1 MGDDHENLEWE
12 LEEGIPQFEDPFI
25 QQYLKGR
32 DALIQEEQKR
42 RHGIVETAAK
52 SNFISNR
59 ILDANLRKSLSPI
72 AARAAKIVSQIRT
85 QEQHEVWT
93 AGLDEATAHQSDE
106 ILYPGVMFNL
116 AKNRMEKTKLWK
128 IVDKMPKG
136 SLLHA
141 HMDAMF
147 DIEFLV
153 DLAFST
159 PGIHILAPKPLL
171 TDVDYEWAPV
181 SFQYS
186 SQPLEASEDK
196 PSIWSETYEASSLVP
211 IQKAASSFPK
221 GGEKGFREWLSSRC
235 VLLPEH
241 SYHHYHGVDAIWSH
255 FAKTFPVIDSI
266 LMYEPIF
273 KTGLLRLLGQLA
285 ADGIRYVE
293 FRYGFSNN
301 YRREGHDEPD
311 EDLFGWFRMVEE
323 VVEQFKKTEAGKDF
337 YGVRIIWVTLRR
349 FSNKAIVE
357 TMKQCIATKQ
367 EFPDM
372 ICGFD
377 LVGQEDLGR
386 PLADLVPVLF
396 WFRKQCAEE
405 EVDIPFFFHAGEC
418 LGDGDETDQNLF
430 DAILLGTRR
439 IGHGFSLFKHPLLI
453 DLVKEKKILIEC
465 CPISNEVL
473 RLTSSIKAHPLP
485 ALLARGV
492 PVSLCNDDPAI
503 LGHGRHG
510 LTHDFWQVLQGLENV
525 DLVGLSMMA
534 QNSIRW
540 SCYEDQSPA
549 EWKAGIQ
556 NGVMGKGLKSERLR
570 EFGSEFEKFCEW
582 IVLEF
587 AEFDVDDD

>member
-1 MGDDHENLEWE
+1 
-12 LEEGIPQFEDPFI
+12 
-25 QQYLKGR
+25 
-32 DALIQEEQKR
+32 
-42 RHGIVETAAK
+42 
-52 SNFISNR
+52 
-59 ILDANLRKSLSPI
+59 
-72 AARAAKIVSQIRT
+72 
-85 QEQHEVWT
+85 
-93 AGLDEATAHQSDE
+93 
-106 ILYPGVMFNL
+106 MFNL
-116 AKNRMEKTKLWK
+116 AKGRMETTKLWK
-128 IVDKMPKG
+128 ILEKMPKG

-153 DLAFST
+153 DQAFST
-159 PGIHILAPKPLL
+159 PGIHISAPKPLV
-171 TDVDYEWAPV
+171 TENDHEWAPV

-186 SQPLEASEDK
+186 SQPLEASNDK
-196 PSIWSETYEASSLVP
+196 PSIWSETYEASSLIS

-221 GGEKGFREWLSSRC
+221 NGEQGFREWLRNRC
-235 VLLPEH
+235 ILLPEH
-241 SYHHYHGVDAIWSH
+241 SYNHYHGVDAIWSY
-255 FAKTFPVIDSI
+255 FTKTFPVVNSL

-273 KTGLLRLLGQLA
+273 RKGLRRMLGQLA

-293 FRYGFSNN
+293 FRICFNME
-301 YRREGHDEPD
+301 YRRERQEEPD
-311 EDLFGWFRMVEE
+311 EDFFEWFRMVEE
-323 VVEQFKKTEAGKDF
+323 VVEQFKKTDEGKDF
-337 YGVRIIWVTLRR
+337 YGLRIIWTALRR
-349 FSNKAIVE
+349 CSNKDIID
-357 TMKQCIATKQ
+357 TMKQCIETKQ
-367 EFPDM
+367 EFPHL
-372 ICGFD
+372 ISGFD

-386 PLADLVPVLF
+386 PLADLVPLLF

-405 EVDIPFFFHAGEC
+405 GVDIPFFFHAGEC
-418 LGDGDETDQNLF
+418 LGDGDSTDQNLF

-453 DLVKEKKILIEC
+453 ELVKEKKILIEC
-465 CPISNEVL
+465 CPISNEIL
-473 RLTSSIKAHPLP
+473 RLASSIKAHPLP

-503 LGHGRHG
+503 LGHGKHG

-549 EWKAGIQ
+549 DWKAGIQ
-556 NGVMGKGLKSERLR
+556 NGVMGKGIKSERLR

-587 AEFDVDDD
+587 AEFDAESD